1 MSRPIS
7 ARRQLQKRSQLLK
20 QIKREVKQF
29 RLQSLHRAVLT
40 KLAQETPPLR
50 MRRIWDIE
58 AKVGKQPSVRLPR
71 ESGVI
76 PIFDRLGGKLL
87 ILGATGAGKTTTL
100 MGLTKVLVSRALKD
114 EGEPIPVVLDLRTW
128 TPYNPAIANWI
139 VEQIEGKYNINSDIS
154 AYWIDQL
161 QILPLLDGLEEVQ
174 SDYRELCI
182 QQINQFLYGDFSP
195 LHLVVCSTVEG
206 YYSCQSKL
214 QLNGAILL
222 RPLTPAQ
229 IRDYLLQASSR
240 ELWNGIEDDENLMK
254 LAQKP
259 LFLTM
264 MALAYEE
271 ILLASWKRLPSI
283 EEQTRYLFNAFIR
296 RQITQNR
303 EGLHQTDSYNLEQIR
318 QGLEWI
324 AQRLEAE
331 NITEFSVDEIPVNW
345 LKEAEEER
353 TYRWGTKLVKGFIWW
368 GVIVGIVLGLITQS
382 IAFVLF
388 SMGIGFI
395 WAFISEI
402 LSIDTLIEQF
412 ILRSIIS
419 SKGYLPRKYKQFLN
433 DAKKRLIL
441 QKVGDRYRFI
451 HRWLQQ
457 HFAQIKI

>member
-1 MSRPIS
+1 MIEQMERKYYIS
-7 ARRQLQKRSQLLK
+7 S
-20 QIKREVKQF
+20 
-29 RLQSLHRAVLT
+29 
-40 KLAQETPPLR
+40 
-50 MRRIWDIE
+50 D
-58 AKVGKQPSVRLPR
+58 
-71 ESGVI
+71 
-76 PIFDRLGGKLL
+76 
-87 ILGATGAGKTTTL
+87 
-100 MGLTKVLVSRALKD
+100 VS
-114 EGEPIPVVLDLRTW
+114 T
-128 TPYNPAIANWI
+128 
-139 VEQIEGKYNINSDIS
+139 
-154 AYWIDQL
+154 YWIDQL
-161 QILPLLDGLEEVQ
+161 QILPLLDGLDEVN

-182 QQINQFLYGDFSP
+182 QQINQWLQSDFSP

-206 YYSCQSKL
+206 YYYCQSKL

-229 IRDYLLQASSR
+229 IRDYLLQARSR

-303 EGLHQTDSYNLEQIR
+303 EGLNSTDSYSLEQIR

-331 NITEFSVDEIPVNW
+331 KMTEFLVDEIPANW
-345 LKEAEEER
+345 LKETEEER
-353 TYRWGTKLVKGFIWW
+353 TYRWRTQLIKGIIWW
-368 GVIVGIVLGLITQS
+368 GVIAGIIFGLMTQS
-382 IAFVLF
+382 ISFVLL
-388 SMGIGFI
+388 SMGMGFI
-395 WAFISEI
+395 WALISE
-402 LSIDTLIEQF
+402 LFAIDALIEQF

-419 SKGYLPRKYKQFLN
+419 SKGYLPWKYKQFLN
-433 DAKKRLIL
+433 DAKNRLML

-457 HFAQIKI
+457 HFAQIKM

>member
-7 ARRQLQKRSQLLK
+7 TRRQLQQRSQLLK

-58 AKVGKQPSVRLPR
+58 AKVGKQPSVHLPHD
-71 ESGVI
+71 SGVI
-76 PIFDRLGGKLL
+76 PIFDRIGGKLL
-87 ILGATGAGKTTTL
+87 ILGATGSGKTTTL

-114 EGEPIPVVLDLRTW
+114 EGEPIPIVLDLRTW
-128 TPYNPAIANWI
+128 TPHHLVIANW
-139 VEQIEGKYNINSDIS
+139 VTQQIERKYNISTDVT

-161 QILPLLDGLEEVQ
+161 QILPLLDGLEEVHPD
-174 SDYRELCI
+174 SRELCI
-182 QQINQFLYGDFSP
+182 QQINQWLQSDFSP

-206 YYSCQSKL
+206 YYDCQSKL

-222 RPLTPAQ
+222 KPLTPTQ
-229 IRDYLLQASSR
+229 IRDYLLQARSR

-283 EEQTRYLFNAFIR
+283 EEQIRYLFNAFIR

-303 EGLHQTDSYNLEQIR
+303 EELSQTDSYQLEQIR

-324 AQRLEAE
+324 AQRLEVE
-331 NITEFSVDEIPVNW
+331 NMTEFSVDEIPANW
-345 LKEAEEER
+345 LKKTEEER
-353 TYRWGTKLVKGFIWW
+353 TYRWRTKLIKGFIWW
-368 GVIVGIVLGLITQS
+368 GVIIGIVLGLITQS
-382 IAFVLF
+382 ISFVLF
-388 SMGIGFI
+388 SMALGFV
-395 WAFISEI
+395 WAFISE
-402 LSIDTLIEQF
+402 LFSIDILIEQF

-419 SKGYLPRKYKQFLN
+419 SKGYLPWEYKQFLN
-433 DAKKRLIL
+433 DAKKRLML
-441 QKVGDRYRFI
+441 QQVGDRYRFI

-457 HFAQIKI
+457 HFAQIKM